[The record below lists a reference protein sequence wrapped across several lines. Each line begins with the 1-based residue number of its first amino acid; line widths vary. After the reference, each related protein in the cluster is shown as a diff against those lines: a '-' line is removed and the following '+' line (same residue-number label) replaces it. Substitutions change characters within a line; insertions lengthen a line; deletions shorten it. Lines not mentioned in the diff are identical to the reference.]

1 MSRQANRSGELKNT
15 VTLQRR
21 PGRTST
27 MQSRLTSSQI
37 QSLQR
42 QESVEPNDIPKRL
55 ATVYVPDGF
64 DQGSGL
70 LVCNFPAGSSAA
82 DCRNFFSWYGPVIY
96 VEYAPTV
103 AGESNFVV
111 VFAAPD
117 FTTTVPREML
127 DRDGTTTL
135 VTRRVNARPTLS
147 KTIVGYFEQLMG
159 TANRTPAW

>member
-117 FTTTVPREML
+117 FTTVST
-127 DRDGTTTL
+127 
-135 VTRRVNARPTLS
+135 ARPTGS
-147 KTIVGYFEQLMG
+147 YSP
-159 TANRTPAW
+159 PARKGGGAGDREKNTRRSSPCAKLLPAP